1 VLDRGKQIGLLM
13 TLQNLLV
20 MVMLYLLVNVDSL
33 TAASSMNSMKTSYAC
48 QGSKL
53 NLSCPSGFVIK
64 IMRANYGR
72 FSVAICNEAGTTDWS
87 VNCMAPR
94 SLRILQDRCNLEHE
108 CEIAAESNNFG
119 GDPCPDVPKYLEV
132 YFGCFRE
139 TSTSTT
145 TTPNPLPP
153 WLTTRSTISFYPG
166 LFDLDITPPPRRVPF
181 TAPAETTTVSV
192 STISTTNEAV
202 TTKVISTSPAE
213 VVTTVNQHME
223 EQLDTVT
230 KITEMAGNRSSI
242 ARKSITMPIAH
253 PSEKEISTMSLTT
266 REETEPSTSTSE
278 DEIAMA
284 ESDKLIY
291 TSDRSN
297 NDSVK
302 IILSTL
308 PPMHD
313 KVRNNISPSVSP
325 HSGTVSPLSM
335 CPPRNIRALSWSW
348 TRPGTEAIL
357 SCPQGTSGL
366 ARWSCVGPG
375 NGRKT
380 PHWSTPSPD
389 LSECQSVWMEK
400 IIRDLKKSELIINL
414 ANDLMQYVS
423 VNALYGGDIK
433 SAIDAMTI
441 IAEKM
446 QYQLKSIPT
455 MEQREAMVMELV
467 QSVTK
472 TASSLLSNHNIP
484 AWQDLP
490 NSQQNRFLSNFI
502 VALEKTGSL
511 LPGAVALDQE
521 VSMSSDNLLL
531 TVRKISFRNI
541 RGTIF
546 PSLAS
551 LATPYWKDYTD
562 NIEIPALVLMENMNS
577 EGSQVVFLSLRNLEK
592 LLVPSE
598 SNKTARDFSSHIGA
612 TAKQVVNSQVIHLS
626 FGDSSERV
634 AINEPVTMIFRHK
647 NVGNVTNPRCVQWDR
662 GSESWST
669 KFCQLVFTNLTHSQC
684 ECSRIGTFALLEE
697 IEQSD
702 GVARMTFLVMVII
715 SVSVSII
722 AFISLVLICVY
733 CHRIKVQ
740 NHLKFKLNKADLSCF
755 KNKKNGRSLN
765 DTSTIS
771 EDIFPT
777 VNGEAFD
784 IVRNSDFMVLSRA
797 ALAAHDTNVSHIS
810 QDFPRNVECVPG
822 PQVHT
827 RPRHLDV
834 ANCPRTGTLYT
845 NVSCRMSSPVAYP
858 TVQSH
863 IYMEVDPLYSGFAHT
878 ELLSSSDGQ
887 FLEGDIGLVS
897 SSSSQTS
904 SGYSTA
910 PSEFNRNSHHFYEVG
925 ADGEYA
931 ENLHSHQFDGQKVA
945 ARCLPAFTAYQ
956 GQPSQEYVTKENPR
970 VYSISQNCE
979 VPQSMHRERVPA
991 RQNGAGNVSL
1001 RNPELGMNH
1010 PLLRVGDRQVL

>member
-1 VLDRGKQIGLLM
+1 MVMTSNMLM
-13 TLQNLLV
+13 MMISLLV
-20 MVMLYLLVNVDSL
+20 SLESL
-33 TAASSMNSMKTSYAC
+33 TAAASMNSMKTSYAC

-72 FSVAICNEAGTTDWS
+72 FSVAICNEEGITDWS

-108 CEIAAESNNFG
+108 CEISAESNNFG

-166 LFDLDITPPPRRVPF
+166 LFDLNITPPPRRVPF
-181 TAPAETTTVSV
+181 TAPAETTTISV
-192 STISTTNEAV
+192 STEAV
-202 TTKVISTSPAE
+202 TTKVIQTSTAE
-213 VVTTVNQHME
+213 VATTVNQHID
-223 EQLDTVT
+223 EQLDDAVT
-230 KITEMAGNRSSI
+230 EIREVTGNRSSI
-242 ARKSITMPIAH
+242 DRQPTRMPISH
-253 PSEKEISTMSLTT
+253 PLEKEISTMSSTT
-266 REETEPSTSTSE
+266 EEETKPARPTSE
-278 DEIAMA
+278 DEISALD
-284 ESDKLIY
+284 SDKLIY
-291 TSDRSN
+291 TSDRSS

-308 PPMHD
+308 PPLHD
-313 KVRNNISPSVSP
+313 RVRNNISPSVSP

-348 TRPGTEAIL
+348 TKPGVEAIL
-357 SCPQGTSGL
+357 GCPQGTSGL
-366 ARWSCVGPG
+366 ARWRCVGAE
-375 NGRKT
+375 NGRNT

-400 IIRDLKKSELIINL
+400 IIRELKKSELIINL

-446 QYQLKSIPT
+446 QHQLKSIPT

-472 TASSLLSNHNIP
+472 TASYLLSDGNIP

-490 NSQQNRFLSNFI
+490 LDQQNRFLSNFI

-541 RGTIF
+541 RGTTF

-551 LATPYWKDYTD
+551 LATPYWKDYSD

-598 SNKTARDFSSHIGA
+598 SNETARDSNPQRGA

-626 FGDSSERV
+626 FGDSLERV
-634 AINEPVTMIFRHK
+634 RINEPVTMVFRHK
-647 NVGNVTNPRCVQWDR
+647 NVGNVTNPRCVRWDR
-662 GSESWST
+662 GSESWSD
-669 KFCQLVFTNLTHSQC
+669 KFCQIVVTNSTHTRC

-697 IEQSD
+697 IEQTD

-715 SVSVSII
+715 AVSVSII
-722 AFISLVLICVY
+722 AFISMVLICVY
-733 CHRIKVQ
+733 CHRIKVHD
-740 NHLKFKLNKADLSCF
+740 HLNKIKLSKADLSCF
-755 KNKKNGRSLN
+755 KNKKKCWSLN
-765 DTSTIS
+765 DTPTLS
-771 EDIFPT
+771 EDLFPT
-777 VNGEAFD
+777 GNGEAFD

-797 ALAAHDTNVSHIS
+797 ALAAHDTNESHIS
-810 QDFPRNVECVPG
+810 QDFSRTLDCVPG

-834 ANCPRTGTLYT
+834 ANCQRTGTMYT
-845 NVSCRMSSPVAYP
+845 NVSCRMSSPVAPNY
-858 TVQSH
+858 TNAQTH

-878 ELLSSSDGQ
+878 QLLPSSESQ
-887 FLEGDIGLVS
+887 FLEGDTGLVS
-897 SSSSQTS
+897 STSSQAS

-910 PSEFNRNSHHFYEVG
+910 PSEFNRISQHLYEVG
-925 ADGEYA
+925 VDGEYA
-931 ENLHSHQFDGQKVA
+931 ENLHSHQFAGQMMA
-945 ARCLPAFTAYQ
+945 PRCLPVYN
-956 GQPSQEYVTKENPR
+956 GYEGHPSQEYVTKDR

-979 VPQSMHRERVPA
+979 VAQQMSREK
-991 RQNGAGNVSL
+991 QF
-1001 RNPELGMNH
+1001 GMGHPGHPGH
-1010 PLLRVGDRQVL
+1010 PLLLRGDKRQVL

>member
-1 VLDRGKQIGLLM
+1 M

-20 MVMLYLLVNVDSL
+20 MVMLYLLVNVVSL
-33 TAASSMNSMKTSYAC
+33 TAASSMNSMKASYAC

-64 IMRANYGR
+64 IMRANCGR
-72 FSVAICNEAGTTDWS
+72 FSVAICNEEGITDWS

-108 CEIAAESNNFG
+108 CEILAESNNFG
-119 GDPCPDVPKYLEV
+119 GDPCPDTPKYLEV

-192 STISTTNEAV
+192 PTEAV
-202 TTKVISTSPAE
+202 TTKVIQTSTVE
-213 VVTTVNQHME
+213 VATTVNQHID
-223 EQLDTVT
+223 EQLADAVT
-230 KITEMAGNRSSI
+230 EILEVTGNRSSI
-242 ARKSITMPIAH
+242 DRQPNGMSISH
-253 PSEKEISTMSLTT
+253 PLEKELSTLSSTT
-266 REETEPSTSTSE
+266 EEDTKTSSGTLK
-278 DEIAMA
+278 DEISVAD
-284 ESDKLIY
+284 SDKLFY
-291 TSDRSN
+291 TSDSLSS

-308 PPMHD
+308 PPLHD
-313 KVRNNISPSVSP
+313 RVKNNISPSVSP

-348 TRPGTEAIL
+348 TKPDTQAIL
-357 SCPQGTSGL
+357 GCPQGTSGL
-366 ARWSCVGPG
+366 ARWSCVGAG
-375 NGRKT
+375 VQGRST

-400 IIRDLKKSELIINL
+400 IIRELKKSELIINL

-423 VNALYGGDIK
+423 VNTLYGGDIK

-490 NSQQNRFLSNFI
+490 NPQQNRFLSNFI

-598 SNKTARDFSSHIGA
+598 SNKTARDFSSHIGE

-784 IVRNSDFMVLSRA
+784 IVRNSD
-797 ALAAHDTNVSHIS
+797 
-810 QDFPRNVECVPG
+810 
-822 PQVHT
+822 
-827 RPRHLDV
+827 
-834 ANCPRTGTLYT
+834 
-845 NVSCRMSSPVAYP
+845 
-858 TVQSH
+858 
-863 IYMEVDPLYSGFAHT
+863 
-878 ELLSSSDGQ
+878 LLS
-887 FLEGDIGLVS
+887 L
-897 SSSSQTS
+897 
-904 SGYSTA
+904 
-910 PSEFNRNSHHFYEVG
+910 
-925 ADGEYA
+925 
-931 ENLHSHQFDGQKVA
+931 NL
-945 ARCLPAFTAYQ
+945 R
-956 GQPSQEYVTKENPR
+956 
-970 VYSISQNCE
+970 
-979 VPQSMHRERVPA
+979 
-991 RQNGAGNVSL
+991 
-1001 RNPELGMNH
+1001 
-1010 PLLRVGDRQVL
+1010 

>member
-1 VLDRGKQIGLLM
+1 MWVLDRGKSLVMMTSHMLLM
-13 TLQNLLV
+13 MMLSLLV
-20 MVMLYLLVNVDSL
+20 SLESL

-72 FSVAICNEAGTTDWS
+72 FSVAICNEAGITDWS

-108 CEIAAESNNFG
+108 CEISAESNNFG

-166 LFDLDITPPPRRVPF
+166 LFDLDITPPPRRVPY
-181 TAPAETTTVSV
+181 TAPPETTTVSA
-192 STISTTNEAV
+192 TTEAL
-202 TTKVISTSPAE
+202 TTKLIQTFPTE

-223 EQLDTVT
+223 EQLDSAAE
-230 KITEMAGNRSSI
+230 ITETAGNRSSI
-242 ARKSITMPIAH
+242 ARKSTTMPIAH
-253 PSEKEISTMSLTT
+253 PSEKEISTMSSTT
-266 REETEPSTSTSE
+266 RKETEPSTPTSE
-278 DEIAMA
+278 DEIAGV
-284 ESDKLIY
+284 ESDKLLY

-297 NDSVK
+297 NDTVK

-313 KVRNNISPSVSP
+313 KVKNNISPSVSP

-348 TRPGTEAIL
+348 TGPGREAIL
-357 SCPQGTSGL
+357 ACPQGTSGL
-366 ARWSCVGPG
+366 ARWSCVGAG
-375 NGRKT
+375 HGKST

-389 LSECQSVWMEK
+389 LSQCTSVWMEK

-414 ANDLMQYVS
+414 ASDLMQYVS
-423 VNALYGGDIK
+423 ANALYGGDVK

-446 QYQLKSIPT
+446 QYQLRSIPT

-472 TASSLLSNHNIP
+472 TASSLLSDHNIP

-490 NSQQNRFLSNFI
+490 VGQQNRFLSNFI
-502 VALEKTGSL
+502 VAIEKTGSL

-541 RGTIF
+541 RGTFF

-551 LATPYWKDYTD
+551 LATPFWKDYSD
-562 NIEIPALVLMENMNS
+562 NIEIPAVVLMENMNS

-598 SNKTARDFSSHIGA
+598 SNKTIRDFNSGSRP

-626 FGDSSERV
+626 FGDSERV
-634 AINEPVTMIFRHK
+634 QINEPVTMIFKHK

-662 GSESWST
+662 GSESWNS
-669 KFCQLVFTNLTHSQC
+669 KFCELVFTNLTHSQC

-697 IEQSD
+697 IEQTD

-715 SVSVSII
+715 AISVSII
-722 AFISLVLICVY
+722 AFISLVLLFVY

-740 NHLKFKLNKADLSCF
+740 NHLKIKLNKADLSCF
-755 KNKKNGRSLN
+755 KNKKKCWSLN
-765 DTSTIS
+765 DTPTLS
-771 EDIFPT
+771 EDLFPDG
-777 VNGEAFD
+777 NGEAFD

-797 ALAAHDTNVSHIS
+797 ALAAHDTNESHIS
-810 QDFPRNVECVPG
+810 QDFSRTIECLPG
-822 PQVHT
+822 PQVQT

-834 ANCPRTGTLYT
+834 AKCPRTGTMYT
-845 NVSCRMSSPVAYP
+845 NVSCRMSSPVVYP
-858 TVQSH
+858 NAQTH
-863 IYMEVDPLYSGFAHT
+863 IYMEVDPLYSGFAHNQ
-878 ELLSSSDGQ
+878 LLSTSEGQ
-887 FLEGDIGLVS
+887 FLEGDTGLVS
-897 SSSSQTS
+897 SNSSQTS

-910 PSEFNRNSHHFYEVG
+910 PSEFNRNSHHLYEVSG
-925 ADGEYA
+925 DVEYVD
-931 ENLHSHQFDGQKVA
+931 NLHEHPFEGQILGS
-945 ARCLPAFTAYQ
+945 RCLPFP
-956 GQPSQEYVTKENPR
+956 GQPSHDYLAKDTTK
-970 VYSISQNCE
+970 VYSISEACE
-979 VPQSMHRERVPA
+979 VPQSVYRDRDRYPVKQSTGPA
-991 RQNGAGNVSL
+991 VNV
-1001 RNPELGMNH
+1001 RKPELVMNH
-1010 PLLRVGDRQVL
+1010 PLLMRGGERQAM

>member
-1 VLDRGKQIGLLM
+1 M

-20 MVMLYLLVNVDSL
+20 MVMLYLLVNVVSL
-33 TAASSMNSMKTSYAC
+33 TAASSMNSMKASYAC

-64 IMRANYGR
+64 IMRANCGR
-72 FSVAICNEAGTTDWS
+72 FSVAICNEEGITDWS
-87 VNCMAPR
+87 VNCITPR

-108 CEIAAESNNFG
+108 CEILAESNNFG
-119 GDPCPDVPKYLEV
+119 GDPCPDTPKYLEV

-192 STISTTNEAV
+192 PTEAV
-202 TTKVISTSPAE
+202 TTKVIQTSTAE
-213 VVTTVNQHME
+213 VATTVNQHID
-223 EQLDTVT
+223 EQLADAVT
-230 KITEMAGNRSSI
+230 EILEVTGNRSSI
-242 ARKSITMPIAH
+242 DRQPNGMSISH
-253 PSEKEISTMSLTT
+253 PLEKELSTLSSTT
-266 REETEPSTSTSE
+266 EEDTKTSSGTLK
-278 DEIAMA
+278 DEISVAD
-284 ESDKLIY
+284 SDKLFY
-291 TSDRSN
+291 TSDSLSS

-308 PPMHD
+308 PPLHD
-313 KVRNNISPSVSP
+313 RVKNNISPSVSP

-490 NSQQNRFLSNFI
+490 NPQQNRFLSNFI

-531 TVRKISFRNI
+531 TVRKISFKNI
-541 RGTIF
+541 RGTFF

-551 LATPYWKDYTD
+551 LATPYWKDYSD

-577 EGSQVVFLSLRNLEK
+577 EGSQVAFLSLRNLEK
-592 LLVPSE
+592 LLVPGE
-598 SNKTARDFSSHIGA
+598 SNETAWDSNSQRGA

-702 GVARMTFLVMVII
+702 GGARMTFLVMVII

-784 IVRNSDFMVLSRA
+784 IVRNSD
-797 ALAAHDTNVSHIS
+797 
-810 QDFPRNVECVPG
+810 
-822 PQVHT
+822 
-827 RPRHLDV
+827 
-834 ANCPRTGTLYT
+834 
-845 NVSCRMSSPVAYP
+845 
-858 TVQSH
+858 
-863 IYMEVDPLYSGFAHT
+863 
-878 ELLSSSDGQ
+878 LLS
-887 FLEGDIGLVS
+887 L
-897 SSSSQTS
+897 
-904 SGYSTA
+904 
-910 PSEFNRNSHHFYEVG
+910 
-925 ADGEYA
+925 
-931 ENLHSHQFDGQKVA
+931 NL
-945 ARCLPAFTAYQ
+945 R
-956 GQPSQEYVTKENPR
+956 
-970 VYSISQNCE
+970 
-979 VPQSMHRERVPA
+979 
-991 RQNGAGNVSL
+991 
-1001 RNPELGMNH
+1001 
-1010 PLLRVGDRQVL
+1010 

>member
-1 VLDRGKQIGLLM
+1 MMMLSS
-13 TLQNLLV
+13 LV
-20 MVMLYLLVNVDSL
+20 SLESL

-72 FSVAICNEAGTTDWS
+72 FSVAICNEDGITDWS

-108 CEIAAESNNFG
+108 CEVPAESNNFG
-119 GDPCPDVPKYLEV
+119 GDPCPGVPKYLEV
-132 YFGCFRE
+132 YFGCFLE

-181 TAPAETTTVSV
+181 TAPAQTTI
-192 STISTTNEAV
+192 ISEPTEAA
-202 TTKVISTSPAE
+202 TTKVIQTSTAE
-213 VVTTVNQHME
+213 VVTTLNQGIDELM
-223 EQLDTVT
+223 DDAVT
-230 KITEMAGNRSSI
+230 EILEVTGNRSLVDRHPNRMSI
-242 ARKSITMPIAH
+242 SH
-253 PSEKEISTMSLTT
+253 PLEKEMSTVSSSA
-266 REETEPSTSTSE
+266 EEDTQTPRPTSE
-278 DEIAMA
+278 DEISVVH
-284 ESDKLIY
+284 ETDKLFY
-291 TSDRSN
+291 TLDRSS

-302 IILSTL
+302 LILSTL
-308 PPMHD
+308 PSMHD
-313 KVRNNISPSVSP
+313 KVRNNVSPSVSP

-348 TRPGTEAIL
+348 TKPGTEAIL
-357 SCPQGTSGL
+357 GCPQGTSGL
-366 ARWSCVGPG
+366 ARWSCVGEG
-375 NGRKT
+375 GT
-380 PHWSTPSPD
+380 AHWATPSPD
-389 LSECQSVWMEK
+389 LSDCQSGWMEK
-400 IIRDLKKSELIINL
+400 IILELRKSELIINL

-423 VNALYGGDIK
+423 VNALYGSDIK
-433 SAIDAMTI
+433 SSIDAMTI

-472 TASSLLSNHNIP
+472 TASSLLSDGNIP

-490 NSQQNRFLSNFI
+490 VLQQNRFLSNFI

-541 RGTIF
+541 RGTFF

-551 LATPYWKDYTD
+551 LATPYWKDYSD

-592 LLVPSE
+592 LLIPGE
-598 SNKTARDFSSHIGA
+598 SNRTAWGSNSKRG
-612 TAKQVVNSQVIHLS
+612 AKQVVNSQVIHLS
-626 FGDSSERV
+626 FGVREERV
-634 AINEPVTMIFRHK
+634 RINEAVTMVFRHK
-647 NVGNVTNPRCVQWDR
+647 NVGNVTNPRCVRWDR
-662 GSESWST
+662 RSESWSD
-669 KFCQLVFTNLTHSQC
+669 KFCQIVVTNSTHTRC

-697 IEQSD
+697 IEESN

-715 SVSVSII
+715 AIAVSII
-722 AFISLVLICVY
+722 AFISMLLIFVY
-733 CHRIKVQ
+733 CHRIKVHDSL
-740 NHLKFKLNKADLSCF
+740 NKIKLNKADLSCF
-755 KNKKNGRSLN
+755 KNKKKCWSLN
-765 DTSTIS
+765 DTPTIN
-771 EDIFPT
+771 EDQFPSGG
-777 VNGEAFD
+777 GEAFD

-797 ALAAHDTNVSHIS
+797 ALAAHDTNESQIS
-810 QDFPRNVECVPG
+810 QDFSRALDCIPG
-822 PQVHT
+822 PQVHHT
-827 RPRHLDV
+827 RLRHLDV
-834 ANCPRTGTLYT
+834 ADCQKTGTMYT
-845 NVSCRMSSPVAYP
+845 NVSCRMSSPAAQSY
-858 TVQSH
+858 TNAQSH

-878 ELLSSSDGQ
+878 QFLSSCEGQ
-887 FLEGDIGLVS
+887 FLEGDMGLVS
-897 SSSSQTS
+897 SNSSRTS

-910 PSEFNRNSHHFYEVG
+910 PSEFNRISQHLYEIGV
-925 ADGEYA
+925 DGEYA
-931 ENLHSHQFDGQKVA
+931 ENLHSHHFGGEVMA
-945 ARCLPAFTAYQ
+945 PRCLPLY
-956 GQPSQEYVTKENPR
+956 PSQDYLTKDR

-979 VPQSMHRERVPA
+979 GITPRH
-991 RQNGAGNVSL
+991 L
-1001 RNPELGMNH
+1001 
-1010 PLLRVGDRQVL
+1010 DKRQVL

>member
-1 VLDRGKQIGLLM
+1 MWVLDRGKSLVMMTSHMLLM
-13 TLQNLLV
+13 MMLSVLV
-20 MVMLYLLVNVDSL
+20 SLESL
-33 TAASSMNSMKTSYAC
+33 TVASSMNSMKTSYAC

-72 FSVAICNEAGTTDWS
+72 FSVAICNEEGITDWS

-108 CEIAAESNNFG
+108 CEVPAESNNFG
-119 GDPCPDVPKYLEV
+119 GDPCPGVPKYLEV
-132 YFGCFRE
+132 YFGCFLE

-181 TAPAETTTVSV
+181 TAPAETTTVSEP
-192 STISTTNEAV
+192 TEAV
-202 TTKVISTSPAE
+202 TTKVIQTSTAE
-213 VVTTVNQHME
+213 VTTTVNQHID
-223 EQLDTVT
+223 EQMDDAVT
-230 KITEMAGNRSSI
+230 EILEVTGNRSLVDRQPNRMSI
-242 ARKSITMPIAH
+242 SH
-253 PSEKEISTMSLTT
+253 PLEKEMSTRYSSV
-266 REETEPSTSTSE
+266 EEDTQTPRPTSE
-278 DEIAMA
+278 DEISAVH
-284 ESDKLIY
+284 ETDKLFY
-291 TSDRSN
+291 TSDRSS

-308 PPMHD
+308 PPLHD
-313 KVRNNISPSVSP
+313 KVRNNVSPSVSP

-348 TRPGTEAIL
+348 TKPGTEAIL
-357 SCPQGTSGL
+357 GCPQGTSGL
-366 ARWSCVGPG
+366 ARWSCVGD
-375 NGRKT
+375 GRSAR
-380 PHWSTPSPD
+380 WGTPSPD
-389 LSECQSVWMEK
+389 LSDCQSVWMEK
-400 IIRDLKKSELIINL
+400 IILELKKSELIINL

-433 SAIDAMTI
+433 SSIDAMTI

-446 QYQLKSIPT
+446 QYQLRSIPT

-472 TASSLLSNHNIP
+472 TASSLLSDGNIP

-490 NSQQNRFLSNFI
+490 VSQQNRFLSNFI

-541 RGTIF
+541 RGTFF

-551 LATPYWKDYTD
+551 LATPYWKDYSD

-592 LLVPSE
+592 LLVPGE
-598 SNKTARDFSSHIGA
+598 SNRTAWDSNSKRG
-612 TAKQVVNSQVIHLS
+612 AKQVVNSQVIHLS
-626 FGDSSERV
+626 FGERAERV
-634 AINEPVTMIFRHK
+634 RINEAVTMVFRHK
-647 NVGNVTNPRCVQWDR
+647 NVGNVTNPRCVRWDR
-662 GSESWST
+662 GSESWSD
-669 KFCQLVFTNLTHSQC
+669 KFCQIVVTNSTHTRC

-697 IEQSD
+697 IEQTD

-715 SVSVSII
+715 AVAVSII
-722 AFISLVLICVY
+722 AFISMVLIFVY
-733 CHRIKVQ
+733 CHRIKVHDSL
-740 NHLKFKLNKADLSCF
+740 NKIKLNKADLSCF
-755 KNKKNGRSLN
+755 KNKKKCWSLN
-765 DTSTIS
+765 DTPTIN
-771 EDIFPT
+771 EDLFPT
-777 VNGEAFD
+777 GSGEAFD

-797 ALAAHDTNVSHIS
+797 ALAAHDTNESQIS
-810 QDFPRNVECVPG
+810 QDFSRALDRIPG

-834 ANCPRTGTLYT
+834 ADCQKTGTMYT
-845 NVSCRMSSPVAYP
+845 NVSCRMSSPTAQGY
-858 TVQSH
+858 TNAQSH

-878 ELLSSSDGQ
+878 QLLSSSEGQ
-887 FLEGDIGLVS
+887 FLEGDTGLVS
-897 SSSSQTS
+897 SNSSQTS

-910 PSEFNRNSHHFYEVG
+910 PSEFNRISQHLYEIGV
-925 ADGEYA
+925 DGEYA
-931 ENLHSHQFDGQKVA
+931 ENLHSHQFAGQMMA
-945 ARCLPAFTAYQ
+945 TRCLPPY
-956 GQPSQEYVTKENPR
+956 GGHPSHDYVTKDR
-970 VYSISQNCE
+970 VYSISQNCDGGI
-979 VPQSMHRERVPA
+979 PRD
-991 RQNGAGNVSL
+991 NGIPRHL
-1001 RNPELGMNH
+1001 
-1010 PLLRVGDRQVL
+1010 DKRQVL

>member
-1 VLDRGKQIGLLM
+1 MMMLSS
-13 TLQNLLV
+13 LV
-20 MVMLYLLVNVDSL
+20 SLESL

-72 FSVAICNEAGTTDWS
+72 FSVAICNEDGITDWS

-108 CEIAAESNNFG
+108 CEVPAESNNFG
-119 GDPCPDVPKYLEV
+119 GDPCPGVPKYLEV
-132 YFGCFRE
+132 YFGCFLE

-181 TAPAETTTVSV
+181 TAPAQTTI
-192 STISTTNEAV
+192 ISEPTEAA
-202 TTKVISTSPAE
+202 TTKVIQTSTAE
-213 VVTTVNQHME
+213 VVTTLNQGID
-223 EQLDTVT
+223 EQMDDAVT
-230 KITEMAGNRSSI
+230 EILKVTGNRSLVDRQPNRMSI
-242 ARKSITMPIAH
+242 SH
-253 PSEKEISTMSLTT
+253 PLEKELSTVSSSA
-266 REETEPSTSTSE
+266 EEDTQTPRPTSE
-278 DEIAMA
+278 DEISVVH
-284 ESDKLIY
+284 ETDKLFY
-291 TSDRSN
+291 TLDRSS

-302 IILSTL
+302 LILSTL
-308 PPMHD
+308 PSMHD
-313 KVRNNISPSVSP
+313 KVRNNVSPSVSP

-348 TRPGTEAIL
+348 TKPGTEAIL
-357 SCPQGTSGL
+357 GCPQGTSGL
-366 ARWSCVGPG
+366 ARWSCVGEG
-375 NGRKT
+375 GT
-380 PHWSTPSPD
+380 AHWATPSPD
-389 LSECQSVWMEK
+389 LSDCQSGWMEK
-400 IIRDLKKSELIINL
+400 IILELRKSELIINL

-423 VNALYGGDIK
+423 VNALYGSDIK
-433 SAIDAMTI
+433 SSIDAMTI

-472 TASSLLSNHNIP
+472 TASSLLSDGNIP

-490 NSQQNRFLSNFI
+490 VLQQNRFLSNFI

-541 RGTIF
+541 RGTFF

-551 LATPYWKDYTD
+551 LATPYWKDYSD

-592 LLVPSE
+592 LLIPGE
-598 SNKTARDFSSHIGA
+598 SNRTAWDSNSKRD
-612 TAKQVVNSQVIHLS
+612 AKQGVNSQVIHLS
-626 FGDSSERV
+626 FGEREERV
-634 AINEPVTMIFRHK
+634 RINEAVTMVFRHK
-647 NVGNVTNPRCVQWDR
+647 NVGNVTNPRCVRWDR
-662 GSESWST
+662 RSESWSD
-669 KFCQLVFTNLTHSQC
+669 KFCQIVFTNSTHTSC

-697 IEQSD
+697 IEQMD

-715 SVSVSII
+715 AIAVSII
-722 AFISLVLICVY
+722 AFISMLLIFLY
-733 CHRIKVQ
+733 CQRIKVHDTL
-740 NHLKFKLNKADLSCF
+740 NKIKLHKADLSCF
-755 KNKKNGRSLN
+755 KNKKKCWSLN
-765 DTSTIS
+765 DTPTIN
-771 EDIFPT
+771 EDLFPT
-777 VNGEAFD
+777 GSGEAFD
-784 IVRNSDFMVLSRA
+784 IVRNSDFMVLSHA
-797 ALAAHDTNVSHIS
+797 ALAAHDTNESQIS
-810 QDFPRNVECVPG
+810 QDVSRALDLIPG

-834 ANCPRTGTLYT
+834 ADCQKTGTLHS
-845 NVSCRMSSPVAYP
+845 NVSCRMSSPAAQSY
-858 TVQSH
+858 TNAQSH
-863 IYMEVDPLYSGFAHT
+863 IYMEVDPLYSGFAYT
-878 ELLSSSDGQ
+878 QLLSSCEGQ
-887 FLEGDIGLVS
+887 FLEGDTGLVS
-897 SSSSQTS
+897 SNSSQTS

-910 PSEFNRNSHHFYEVG
+910 PSEFNRISQHLYEIGV
-925 ADGEYA
+925 DGEYA
-931 ENLHSHQFDGQKVA
+931 ENLHSHHFGGEVMTP
-945 ARCLPAFTAYQ
+945 RCLPLY
-956 GQPSQEYVTKENPR
+956 PSQDYITKDR

-979 VPQSMHRERVPA
+979 
-991 RQNGAGNVSL
+991 
-1001 RNPELGMNH
+1001 GMTPRH
-1010 PLLRVGDRQVL
+1010 LDKRQVL